1 MSSPD
6 LDSFHIDDSEATL
19 VKIDSPTDAAVASSK
34 ASRKRGRSSV
44 DLQQNVRNLLHTSRS
59 SSSLRGDTTVLP
71 DRSIAQSIVRSGGRT
86 PSSSTKPKG
95 LQSPQRS
102 VSEFRVPIQKD
113 FGKKRTCCGSEA
125 AMTLRREGP
134 GMWEGVL

>member
-6 LDSFHIDDSEATL
+6 LESFHIDDPEVTL
-19 VKIDSPTDAAVASSK
+19 VKVDSPSDAAASIA

-59 SSSLRGDTTVLP
+59 SSVLRADTTVLP
-71 DRSIAQSIVRSGGRT
+71 DRSIAQSFVRSGGRT
-86 PSSSTKPKG
+86 PSSSTRPKG

-102 VSEFRVPIQKD
+102 ASEYRVPIQKD

-125 AMTLRREGP
+125 AMTLRREGV